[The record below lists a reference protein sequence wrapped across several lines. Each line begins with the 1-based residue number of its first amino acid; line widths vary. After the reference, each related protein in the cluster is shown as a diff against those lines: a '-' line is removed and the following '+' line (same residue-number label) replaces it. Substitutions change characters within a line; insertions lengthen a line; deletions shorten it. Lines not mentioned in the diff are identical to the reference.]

1 MERSTRG
8 RECIPIQRWQLQD
21 VGCQSLGGGGGGVL
35 RSRSLA
41 PYSVAWET
49 RGWRQPVIPKEISFE
64 ELSGSSKHHKQRLLC
79 CAPSVLEDK
88 N

>member
-1 MERSTRG
+1 MHPHPKMATAGSGVPVSWRWRG
-8 RECIPIQRWQLQD
+8 
-21 VGCQSLGGGGGGVL
+21 VVL